1 MSDFLKQPYEI
12 TSTDAIQ
19 RSGVRPTLTRALAL
33 SVAWLMVT
41 APLLSRTAHA
51 QPAPGA
57 TTAPVDD
64 PTYSCTKKSGGRT
77 TVSFK
82 PETELKDLITW
93 AMGFTCK
100 NFIFEPRIVATGKKV
115 TVISPN
121 KMTSGEAYAVFL
133 VALSTMGLTVVP
145 KGNLLRIVESPS
157 AKSETLPLYVGR
169 LPPNTDEVV
178 RYVMKAQY
186 LPVETLRQ
194 AMDSIRSPAGVVNTV
209 GSVLVVTDYA
219 SQIRDMA
226 SLAKSVDVPGTNE
239 SIYTITINYS
249 DATKL
254 AQQLNEILGIQAAAA
269 AGGAGGANGGARGGK
284 QARAGEEPSAGEVAS
299 AVPSKILVDD
309 RTNTLLVVA
318 NEAGYLRVKSL
329 VQRLD
334 IDMQVEGGGSLHVYR
349 LENGLAEDM
358 ANTLNGAL
366 QGRANPGSSSSS
378 GGAPKSQP
386 GSFSTGLSGSELSG
400 QVRVVGDKT
409 SNALLVTSSG
419 RDFFALRDIIRQLDQ
434 PRRQVFVE
442 AAILE
447 VQLGNETKIG
457 SSSHGG
463 IPKAAGIIPEGVV
476 LGGVQTAELKSL
488 DLTTLLSAS
497 GLIGGLVGA
506 PLASSDALLGTS
518 IPSYGLLFQA
528 LATSANTNILSA
540 PHFIAINNEKTEFSV
555 GTNIPYRAA
564 TFSGIPGGGAAGGLG
579 GIGQSIQ
586 REKLNLTLNVTPRIS
601 SGDTLRLEIDAE
613 IKDIGEKDPELG
625 PTWTERKL
633 KTQVVVRDQQTV
645 VLGGLISERTIYN
658 ESKVP
663 LLGDI
668 PILGYLFKVRSKSKK
683 RANLLI
689 MLTPYLVKDQLDL
702 QEIRERKERE
712 RQEFVRSFDNL
723 NDKYYRHDID
733 YRRKRGV
740 VEEINRVLISIEE
753 DEASLR
759 ELNRGQ
765 RVEDGEIKYKVDGK
779 GDDDNVPSPAS
790 APASKADT
798 NQPNVLDDANS
809 APAPV
814 VKPAAKPVAKP
825 AGKPAAK
832 PAAAKANAATAP
844 TTAPA
849 PETR

>member
-1 MSDFLKQPYEI
+1 
-12 TSTDAIQ
+12 
-19 RSGVRPTLTRALAL
+19 
-33 SVAWLMVT
+33 
-41 APLLSRTAHA
+41 
-51 QPAPGA
+51 
-57 TTAPVDD
+57 
-64 PTYSCTKKSGGRT
+64 
-77 TVSFK
+77 
-82 PETELKDLITW
+82 
-93 AMGFTCK
+93 
-100 NFIFEPRIVATGKKV
+100 
-115 TVISPN
+115 
-121 KMTSGEAYAVFL
+121 
-133 VALSTMGLTVVP
+133 
-145 KGNLLRIVESPS
+145 
-157 AKSETLPLYVGR
+157 
-169 LPPNTDEVV
+169 
-178 RYVMKAQY
+178 
-186 LPVETLRQ
+186 
-194 AMDSIRSPAGVVNTV
+194 
-209 GSVLVVTDYA
+209 
-219 SQIRDMA
+219 
-226 SLAKSVDVPGTNE
+226 
-239 SIYTITINYS
+239 
-249 DATKL
+249 
-254 AQQLNEILGIQAAAA
+254 
-269 AGGAGGANGGARGGK
+269 
-284 QARAGEEPSAGEVAS
+284 
-299 AVPSKILVDD
+299 KILVGD
-309 RTNTLLVVA
+309 RTNTLLLVA
-318 NEAGYLRVKSL
+318 NEAVFLRVKSW

-349 LENGLAEDM
+349 LENGLAKDR
-358 ANTLNGAL
+358 ANTPNGAL
-366 QGRANPGSSSSS
+366 QGRQNPTSGSS
-378 GGAPKSQP
+378 GGGTPKAQP
-386 GSFSTGLSGSELSG
+386 AGFSSGLAGSELSG

-434 PRRQVFVE
+434 PRRQVFIE

-488 DLTTLLSAS
+488 DLTTLISAS

-506 PLASSDALLGTS
+506 PLASSEALLGTS

-601 SGDTLRLEIDAE
+601 SGDTLRLEIDGE

-683 RANLLI
+683 RSNLLI

-723 NDKYYRHDID
+723 NEKYYRHDVD

-740 VEEINRVLISIEE
+740 VEEINRALISIEE

-765 RVEDGEIKYKVDGK
+765 RVEDGVINYKVDGK
-779 GDDDNVPSPAS
+779 GDEDTVPVPAA
-790 APASKADT
+790 APATKAEGA
-798 NQPNVLDDANS
+798 PGPMIDASVTVNGS
-809 APAPV
+809 TAKPTVKTAT
-814 VKPAAKPVAKP
+814 KPAAPKAKAVP
-825 AGKPAAK
+825 KTPAAT
-832 PAAAKANAATAP
+832 PVVT
-844 TTAPA
+844 
-849 PETR
+849 PEPR

>member
-1 MSDFLKQPYEI
+1 MSDYVQHNTKAAAPSSR
-12 TSTDAIQ
+12 TRT
-19 RSGVRPTLTRALAL
+19 TLARALAL
-33 SVAWLMVT
+33 SVAWLT
-41 APLLSRTAHA
+41 ITGPLVPRQAFA
-51 QPAPGA
+51 QPAPG
-57 TTAPVDD
+57 TVPVDD
-64 PTYSCTKKSGGRT
+64 PTYTCSKKSGGRT

-169 LPPNTDEVV
+169 LPPATDEVV
-178 RYVMKAQY
+178 RYVMKSQY

-209 GSVLVVTDYA
+209 GSVLVITDYA

-226 SLAKSVDVPGTNE
+226 SLAKSVDLPGTNE
-239 SIYTITINYS
+239 SIYTISVNYS

-269 AGGAGGANGGARGGK
+269 AGAAGGGRGK
-284 QARAGEEPSAGEVAS
+284 QIKANEAPSPNDVAA

-329 VQRLD
+329 VKRLD
-334 IDMQVEGGGSLHVYR
+334 IDMHVEGGGSLHVYR

-366 QGRANPGSSSSS
+366 QGRTQGATGTSGNPKV
-378 GGAPKSQP
+378 APATITS
-386 GSFSTGLSGSELSG
+386 GLSGADLQG
-400 QVRVVGDKT
+400 QVRVVGDKA
-409 SNALLVTSSG
+409 SNALLVTASG

-434 PRRQVFVE
+434 PRRQVFIE

-447 VQLGNETKIG
+447 VQLGNESKIG

-463 IPKAAGIIPEGVV
+463 IPKAAGIIPEGIV

-488 DLTTLLSAS
+488 DLTTLISAS

-506 PLASSDALLGTS
+506 PLASSETLLGTS
-518 IPSYGLLFQA
+518 IPSYGVLFQA

-555 GTNIPYRAA
+555 GTNIPYKAA
-564 TFSGIPGGGAAGGLG
+564 TFSSGLGGATGGIG
-579 GIGQSIQ
+579 GIGQNIQ

-601 SGDTLRLEIDAE
+601 SGDTLRLEIDGE

-663 LLGDI
+663 LLGDV
-668 PILGYLFKVRSKSKK
+668 PILGYLFKVRSKVKK
-683 RANLLI
+683 RSNLLI

-712 RQEFVRSFDNL
+712 RNEFVRSFDNL
-723 NDKYYRHDID
+723 NDKYYRHDVD

-740 VEEINRVLISIEE
+740 LEEINRVVLSIQE
-753 DEASLR
+753 DEENLR
-759 ELNRGQ
+759 SLNRGQ
-765 RVEDGEIKYKVDGK
+765 RVPDGQVEYQVDDK
-779 GDDDNVPSPAS
+779 SPA
-790 APASKADT
+790 
-798 NQPNVLDDANS
+798 DDA

-814 VKPAAKPVAKP
+814 AAPPAVKADAAPDAKPAEPAADAKPVVKAKPATKPVTKPAAT
-825 AGKPAAK
+825 PAAG
-832 PAAAKANAATAP
+832 
-844 TTAPA
+844 
-849 PETR
+849 TR

>member
-1 MSDFLKQPYEI
+1 MSDFLKQPYQT
-12 TSTDAIQ
+12 TSPRAVR

-41 APLLSRTAHA
+41 APLLPRMAQA
-51 QPAPGA
+51 QPAPA
-57 TTAPVDD
+57 AAPVDD
-64 PTYSCTKKSGGRT
+64 PTYSCNKKSGGRT

-121 KMTSGEAYAVFL
+121 KMTAGEAYAVFL

-178 RYVMKAQY
+178 RYVMKSQY

-226 SLAKSVDVPGTNE
+226 QLAKSVDVPGTNE
-239 SIYTITINYS
+239 SIYTISVNYS

-269 AGGAGGANGGARGGK
+269 AAGAGGGGGRGGK
-284 QARAGEEPSAGEVAS
+284 QSRNGEEPSVSEVAA
-299 AVPSKILVDD
+299 AVPSKILVDE

-366 QGRANPGSSSSS
+366 QGRQNPSSSST
-378 GGAPKSQP
+378 GGGPKTQP
-386 GSFSTGLSGSELSG
+386 AGFSTGLSGSELSG

-434 PRRQVFVE
+434 PRRQVFIE

-488 DLTTLLSAS
+488 DLTTLISAS

-506 PLASSDALLGTS
+506 PLASSEALLGTS

-633 KTQVVVRDQQTV
+633 KTQVVIRDQQTV

-723 NDKYYRHDID
+723 NEKYYRHDVD

-740 VEEINRVLISIEE
+740 VEEINRVLISIED

-765 RVEDGEIKYKVDGK
+765 RVPEGVINYKVDSK
-779 GDDDNVPSPAS
+779 DDDDAAPSPAA
-790 APASKADT
+790 APATKADGAR
-798 NQPNVLDDANS
+798 PNVIDEDSSEA
-809 APAPV
+809 APAAKPTAKPV
-814 VKPAAKPVAKP
+814 VKPAAKP
-825 AGKPAAK
+825 AAK
-832 PAAAKANAATAP
+832 PAVPKV
-844 TTAPA
+844 TTAPKAPATA

>member
-1 MSDFLKQPYEI
+1 MSDYLQHNTNAAAPSSR
-12 TSTDAIQ
+12 TRT
-19 RSGVRPTLTRALAL
+19 TLARALAL
-33 SVAWLMVT
+33 SVAWLMIT
-41 APLLSRTAHA
+41 APLVPRHAFA
-51 QPAPGA
+51 QPAPG
-57 TTAPVDD
+57 TVPVDD
-64 PTYSCTKKSGGRT
+64 PTYTCSKKSGGRT

-169 LPPNTDEVV
+169 LPPATDEVV
-178 RYVMKAQY
+178 RYVMKSQY

-209 GSVLVVTDYA
+209 GSVLVITDYA

-226 SLAKSVDVPGTNE
+226 SLAKSVDLPGTNE
-239 SIYTITINYS
+239 SIYTISVNYS

-269 AGGAGGANGGARGGK
+269 AGAAGGGRGK
-284 QARAGEEPSAGEVAS
+284 QIKANEEPSPSDVAA

-329 VQRLD
+329 VKRLD
-334 IDMQVEGGGSLHVYR
+334 IDMHVEGGGSLHVYK

-366 QGRANPGSSSSS
+366 QGRTQGASGSSGS
-378 GGAPKSQP
+378 GGAKVAPATV
-386 GSFSTGLSGSELSG
+386 STGLSGADLQG
-400 QVRVVGDKT
+400 QVRVVGDKA
-409 SNALLVTSSG
+409 SNALLVTASG

-434 PRRQVFVE
+434 PRRQVFIE
-442 AAILE
+442 ATILE
-447 VQLGNETKIG
+447 VQLGNESKIG

-463 IPKAAGIIPEGVV
+463 IPKAAGIIPEGIV

-488 DLTTLLSAS
+488 DLSTLISAS

-506 PLASSDALLGTS
+506 PLASSETLLGKS
-518 IPSYGLLFQA
+518 IPSYGVLFQA

-555 GTNIPYRAA
+555 GTNIPYKAA
-564 TFSGIPGGGAAGGLG
+564 TFSSGIGGAAGGLG
-579 GIGQSIQ
+579 GIGQNIQ

-601 SGDTLRLEIDAE
+601 SGDTLRLEIDGE

-663 LLGDI
+663 LLGDV
-668 PILGYLFKVRSKSKK
+668 PILGYLFKVRSKVKK
-683 RANLLI
+683 RSNLLI

-712 RQEFVRSFDNL
+712 RSEFVRSFDNL
-723 NDKYYRHDID
+723 NDKYYRHDVD

-740 VEEINRVLISIEE
+740 LEEINRVVMSIQDDEE
-753 DEASLR
+753 SLR
-759 ELNRGQ
+759 ALNRGQ
-765 RVEDGEIKYKVDGK
+765 RVPDGQVEYQVDDK
-779 GDDDNVPSPAS
+779 GPTDDATP
-790 APASKADT
+790 APAAPPAVKADAA
-798 NQPNVLDDANS
+798 PDAK
-809 APAPV
+809 PAEPAADAKPV
-814 VKPAAKPVAKP
+814 VKA
-825 AGKPAAK
+825 KPAAK
-832 PAAAKANAATAP
+832 PAAKPKAAAT
-844 TTAPA
+844 PA
-849 PETR
+849 ATPAAGTR